1 MFRNFEDFHLS
12 KLVML
17 DIMQMNA
24 NGTSV
29 KPLTII

>member
-1 MFRNFEDFHLS
+1 MFHNFEDFHFS

-17 DIMQMNA
+17 DIMHMNT